1 MDEPLSNLDAL
12 LRLEMRTEL
21 KAVLQEAGTTTLYVT
36 HDQTEAMGLSDKV
49 AVMYGGVI
57 EQYGPPVE
65 VYSRPATR
73 FVGGFMGNPPMNFV
87 TLPVRSGTVALGDVR
102 LVPPAAGGSEI
113 VLGLR
118 GETVRLADVGA
129 GVPFDVRVV
138 EPMGS
143 HLLLTGSIAG
153 QPVRIT
159 LPPGDSVRAGGT
171 VGLALDPALLTWL
184 SPETGRVLAA

>member
-1 MDEPLSNLDAL
+1 
-12 LRLEMRTEL
+12 
-21 KAVLQEAGTTTLYVT
+21 
-36 HDQTEAMGLSDKV
+36 MGLSDKV

-65 VYSRPATR
+65 VYSHPATR

-87 TLPVRSGTVALGDVR
+87 TLPIRSGEVILGGAR
-102 LVPPAAGGSEI
+102 LVPPVAGGSEV

-118 GETVRLADVGA
+118 GETVRLAGQGA
-129 GVPFDVRVV
+129 GIPFAVRVV

-153 QPVRIT
+153 QPVRVT
-159 LPPGDSVRAGGT
+159 LPPGETVRPGET
-171 VGLALDPALLTWL
+171 VDLAVDPAQLTWL
-184 SPETGRVLAA
+184 SAETGRALAA